1 MEQNLSSEANGSS
14 LNREAYRRRF
24 ITVFTTACPF
34 SCSEPDQ
41 SSLKIVVFKCDLY
54 TLMFRTSF

>member
-1 MEQNLSSEANGSS
+1 MDQIPSSEANGSS

-34 SCSEPDQ
+34 SYSEPHQ
-41 SSLKIVVFKCDLY
+41 SSLKVVSFKCDLY